1 MKRLYIDFGQV
12 YVKCG
17 LAINI
22 DSIKNLALL
31 NILSKVECQIDNDK
45 INVKNLKQMNLND
58 VNLESINKME
68 KIQEINQEQYNYIN
82 SSLSIIYKDFAILLF
97 SFQKTKLKEFLLSV
111 DYEIIN
117 SEVKDVTNLKYSGIN
132 DEFCINVFEN
142 LFSHIKVRE
151 KSIKTIALSI
161 IGIDF
166 LVNNLSK
173 KSFFTLPD
181 IKLTELACVGKLSRL
196 SSKDKTYRENCTES
210 LYPYVLANIIEG
222 NSLYLVNGANNYKRL
237 GGSSFGATTYWSLM
251 TMICGYDDPYQAVMD
266 GLEGDNDKIDLSV
279 GDIYGGGYETAS
291 LPDKLIAS
299 SFGKIKRL
307 NDTSSLEKKDISRSL
322 MALFCLCNGQIMSL
336 LTMNEKMKKCLV
348 IGNPFE
354 VLEFMQLIQMTV
366 RYSSKQTVE
375 ALFGEYN
382 SYLSVI
388 GMMVHH
394 GFYSVDL
401 SLSKDN

>member
-1 MKRLYIDFGQV
+1 MKKLYVDFGQV

-17 LAINI
+17 LTINVNIVKNI
-22 DSIKNLALL
+22 DLL
-31 NILSKVECQIDNDK
+31 SILSKIKNQTEKEPIIIEKKLQNMNLQNNNIEDNDK
-45 INVKNLKQMNLND
+45 I
-58 VNLESINKME
+58 E
-68 KIQEINQEQYNYIN
+68 KIELTNQEEYSYIN
-82 SSLSIIYKDFAILLF
+82 TSLSFIYKDLAILLF
-97 SFQKTKLKEFLLSV
+97 SFQKTKLKEFLLSI
-111 DYEIIN
+111 DYNIIN
-117 SEVKDVTNLKYSGIN
+117 SEIKDIKDLKYSGIN
-132 DEFCINVFEN
+132 DEFCVNVFET
-142 LFSHIKVRE
+142 LFSHITERE

-166 LVNNLSK
+166 LVNNISK

-196 SSKDKTYRENCTES
+196 SSKDKTYRQNCTKS

-222 NSLYLVNGANNYKRL
+222 NSLYLVNGENSYKRL

-251 TMICGYDDPYQAVMD
+251 TMICGYDDPYKAVMD

-279 GDIYGGGYETAS
+279 GDIYGGGYEINS
-291 LPDKLIAS
+291 LPEKLIAS

-307 NDTSSLEKKDISRSL
+307 NDTSSLDKKDISRSL

-336 LTMNEKMKKCLV
+336 LTMNEGMNKCLV

-366 RYSSKQTVE
+366 RYSSKQSVE

-394 GFYSVDL
+394 GFYS
-401 SLSKDN
+401 